1 MSFFFHVSHPQN
13 FPSQSFTPAPSLE
26 TYQENFW
33 LKAVFCW
40 QICSDRHSSLTD
52 GQKQF
57 HFTKLSLFQM
67 PLTHL
72 GTWQRNPRMLIPRI
86 TAAVTWSK
94 KMCWIGMEETS
105 CWVDTIA
112 VISTLLLQ
120 YFVRS
125 VNHVPSI
132 SMYMACGMQA
142 QARV

>member
-1 MSFFFHVSHPQN
+1 
-13 FPSQSFTPAPSLE
+13 
-26 TYQENFW
+26 
-33 LKAVFCW
+33 
-40 QICSDRHSSLTD
+40 
-52 GQKQF
+52 
-57 HFTKLSLFQM
+57 
-67 PLTHL
+67 
-72 GTWQRNPRMLIPRI
+72 
-86 TAAVTWSK
+86 
-94 KMCWIGMEETS
+94 MCWIGMEETS